1 MNRMALRTVTYIV
14 NYSETPEVFQLYN
27 TTPVNFPNPSS
38 TPTNNVLVSFFPSA
52 QRLQPGQ
59 LFVCDCDR

>member
-1 MNRMALRTVTYIV
+1 MALRTVTYIV

-38 TPTNNVLVSFFPSA
+38 TPTNNVLVSFFHRTTSTT
-52 QRLQPGQ
+52 RTIIR
-59 LFVCDCDR
+59 V